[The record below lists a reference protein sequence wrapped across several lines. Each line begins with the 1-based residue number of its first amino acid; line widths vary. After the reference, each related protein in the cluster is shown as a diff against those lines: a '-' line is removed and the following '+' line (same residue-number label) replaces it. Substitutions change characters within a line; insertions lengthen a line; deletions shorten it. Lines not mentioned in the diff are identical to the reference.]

1 MTSTP
6 VNNVKAL
13 MNYVNHTGNA
23 DTKTGDAVKETFGKI
38 MGKVND
44 DLNNLTSEAV
54 AAGAGTTV
62 GSVKAAESAP
72 KQEAVSKNDSYD
84 KSSDV
89 ADNKPSGNGG
99 KDSVQDKTVNDAKE
113 QQAQD
118 TVRESGEKLVEEIAE
133 EMGVTPEEVEAVMA
147 ALGMTAIEL
156 FDPENM
162 KQLLLAIS
170 GNGDQLSLVTNED
183 LYMNLQNLFA
193 TATETLEGLQQ
204 ELGLSEED
212 LNALVEQMIS
222 DGKEMTVQDGDIAGQ
237 PTTEVLPETLPE
249 DLPEAMPEEQEELT
263 GPEGMKDYTVSI
275 QKDGNSVQVKVQVDD
290 ESGAK
295 SVQETVTDADT
306 QKTTVQSGVKTGDK
320 NAFENNRREGGSQ
333 GEMFLQTL
341 VRQENVSEAPA
352 VSENFYQSTQTNEIM
367 DQIMEYMKINL
378 RADVHEVE
386 MQLHP
391 ASLGTVNVQIAAKEG
406 VVTAQ
411 FTTQNEVV
419 RAAIESQLIQLKQQ
433 FEEQGIK
440 IDAVE
445 VTVASHEYDQQYDQ
459 SSADTRQD
467 QKKSGKGSRRINLD
481 ELDAEEDLEE
491 MEDSERI
498 SVEMMRANGGTVDY
512 MA

>member
-44 DLNNLTSEAV
+44 DLNSLSSEAV
-54 AAGAGTTV
+54 AAGAGTAV
-62 GSVKAAESAP
+62 GSVKAVESAP
-72 KQEAVSKNDSYD
+72 KQEAVPKNDSYD
-84 KSSDV
+84 KSSDG
-89 ADNKPSGNGG
+89 ADNKLSGNGG

-118 TVRESGEKLVEEIAE
+118 TVRESGEELVEEIAE
-133 EMGVTPEEVEAVMA
+133 EMDVTPEEVEAAMA

-170 GNGDQLSLVTNED
+170 GSVDQLSLVTNED

-193 TATETLEGLQQ
+193 TAAETLEGLQQ

-222 DGKEMTVQDGDIAGQ
+222 DGKEVTVQGGDIAGQ
-237 PTTEVLPETLPE
+237 PMAEVLPEAL
-249 DLPEAMPEEQEELT
+249 PEEQEEL
-263 GPEGMKDYTVSI
+263 GLEGMKDYTVSI

-295 SVQETVTDADT
+295 SVQETVTDA
-306 QKTTVQSGVKTGDK
+306 QKTTVQSSAKTGEK
-320 NAFENNRREGGSQ
+320 NAFENNRREGDSA
-333 GEMFLQTL
+333 GEMFLQTPA
-341 VRQENVSEAPA
+341 RQANVNETPV

-378 RADVHEVE
+378 KADVHEVE

-406 VVTAQ
+406 AVTAQ

-445 VTVASHEYDQQYDQ
+445 VTVASHEYDQQFDQ
-459 SSADTRQD
+459 SSADTQQD
-467 QKKSGKGSRRINLD
+467 QKKSGRGSRRINLD

-491 MEDSERI
+491 LEDSDRI

>member
-23 DTKTGDAVKETFGKI
+23 DTKTGDAVKENFGKI
-38 MGKVND
+38 IGKVND
-44 DLNNLTSEAV
+44 DLNSLTSEAV

-62 GSVKAAESAP
+62 GSVKAVENAP
-72 KQEAVSKNDSYD
+72 KQEAVSKNDSYG
-84 KSSDV
+84 KSSDGT
-89 ADNKPSGNGG
+89 DNKLSENDG
-99 KDSVQDKTVNDAKE
+99 KDSVQGKTVNDAKA
-113 QQAQD
+113 QQTQD
-118 TVRESGEKLVEEIAE
+118 AVRESGEKLVEEIAE
-133 EMGVTPEEVEAVMA
+133 EMDVTPEEVEAAMA

-170 GNGDQLSLVTNED
+170 GNEDQLSLVTNED

-193 TATETLEGLQQ
+193 TAAETLEGLQQ

-222 DGKEMTVQDGDIAGQ
+222 DGKEMTVQEGDIAGQ
-237 PTTEVLPETLPE
+237 PMAEVLPEAL
-249 DLPEAMPEEQEELT
+249 PEEQEELS
-263 GPEGMKDYTVSI
+263 GLEGMKDYTVSI
-275 QKDGNSVQVKVQVDD
+275 QKDGNSVRVKVQVDD

-295 SVQETVTDADT
+295 SVQETVADA
-306 QKTTVQSGVKTGDK
+306 QKTAVQGSAKTGEK
-320 NAFENNRREGGSQ
+320 NAFDNNRREGDST
-333 GEMFLQTL
+333 GEMLLQTSA
-341 VRQENVSEAPA
+341 RQANVHVNEAPA

-378 RADVHEVE
+378 KADVHEVE

-391 ASLGTVNVQIAAKEG
+391 ASLGTVSVQIAAKEG
-406 VVTAQ
+406 AVTAQ

-445 VTVASHEYDQQYDQ
+445 VTVASHEYDQQFDQ
-459 SSADTRQD
+459 SSADTQQD
-467 QKKSGKGSRRINLD
+467 QKKSGRGSRRINLD

>member
-38 MGKVND
+38 MGRVND
-44 DLNNLTSEAV
+44 DLNSLSQEAA
-54 AAGAGTTV
+54 AAGAGMAA
-62 GSVKAAESAP
+62 GSVKAVEGAS
-72 KQEAVSKNDSYD
+72 KQETVSQNDSYD
-84 KSSDV
+84 KSSDD
-89 ADNKPSGNGG
+89 AGSKLSGNGG
-99 KDSVQDKTVNDAKE
+99 KDSVQDKTVNDAK
-113 QQAQD
+113 AQD

-133 EMGVTPEEVEAVMA
+133 EMDVTPEEVEAAMA
-147 ALGMTAIEL
+147 ALGMTAVEL
-156 FDPENM
+156 FDPENL
-162 KQLLLAIS
+162 KQLLLEIS

-193 TATETLEGLQQ
+193 TVTETLEELQQ
-204 ELGLSEED
+204 ELGLSGED
-212 LNALVEQMIS
+212 LNALVERMIS
-222 DGKEMTVQDGDIAGQ
+222 DGKKMAVQDGDIVGQ
-237 PTTEVLPETLPE
+237 PTAEVLPEA
-249 DLPEAMPEEQEELT
+249 LPEAIPEEQEAL
-263 GPEGMKDYTVSI
+263 GGLEGMKDYTVSV
-275 QKDGNSVQVKVQVDD
+275 QKDGNSVRVKVQVDD

-295 SVQETVTDADT
+295 SVQETVTDA
-306 QKTTVQSGVKTGDK
+306 QKTTVQGSAKSGEK
-320 NAFENNRREGGSQ
+320 NAFENNKREGGSA
-333 GEMFLQTL
+333 GEMLLQAP
-341 VRQENVSEAPA
+341 VRQANVSEAPA
-352 VSENFYQSTQTNEIM
+352 VSENFYQSTQTSEIM

-378 RADVHEVE
+378 KADVHEVE

-445 VTVASHEYDQQYDQ
+445 VTVASHEYDQQFDQ

-467 QKKSGKGSRRINLD
+467 QKKSGRGGRRINLD

-491 MEDSERI
+491 MEDSDRI

>member
-6 VNNVKAL
+6 VNSVKAL

-44 DLNNLTSEAV
+44 DLNSLTSEAV

-62 GSVKAAESAP
+62 GSVKAVESAP
-72 KQEAVSKNDSYD
+72 KQEAVSGNDSYD
-84 KSSDV
+84 KSSDG
-89 ADNKPSGNGG
+89 ADNKLSGNSG
-99 KDSVQDKTVNDAKE
+99 KDSVQDKTVNDAKA

-133 EMGVTPEEVEAVMA
+133 EMDVTPEEVEAAMA
-147 ALGMTAIEL
+147 ALGMTTIEL

-193 TATETLEGLQQ
+193 TAAETLEGLQQ

-237 PTTEVLPETLPE
+237 PMTEVLS
-249 DLPEAMPEEQEELT
+249 EALPEEQEELT
-263 GPEGMKDYTVSI
+263 GLEGMKDYTVSI

-295 SVQETVTDADT
+295 SVQETVTDA
-306 QKTTVQSGVKTGDK
+306 QKTTVQSNAKSGEK
-320 NAFENNRREGGSQ
+320 NAFENNRREGDSA
-333 GEMFLQTL
+333 GEMLLQTP
-341 VRQENVSEAPA
+341 VRQANVNEAPA

-378 RADVHEVE
+378 KADVHEVE

-406 VVTAQ
+406 AVTAQ

-445 VTVASHEYDQQYDQ
+445 VTVASHEYDQQFDQ
-459 SSADTRQD
+459 SSADTQQD
-467 QKKSGKGSRRINLD
+467 QKKSGRGSRRINLD

-491 MEDSERI
+491 LEDSDRI

>member
-6 VNNVKAL
+6 VNSVKAL

-44 DLNNLTSEAV
+44 DLNSLTSEAV

-62 GSVKAAESAP
+62 GSVKAVESAP
-72 KQEAVSKNDSYD
+72 KQEAVSGNDSYD
-84 KSSDV
+84 KSSDG
-89 ADNKPSGNGG
+89 ADNKLSGNGG
-99 KDSVQDKTVNDAKE
+99 KDSVQDKTVNDAKA

-133 EMGVTPEEVEAVMA
+133 EMDVTPEEVEAAMA

-170 GNGDQLSLVTNED
+170 GNGDQLSLVTNEN

-193 TATETLEGLQQ
+193 TAAETLEGLQQ

-212 LNALVEQMIS
+212 LNALIEQMIP
-222 DGKEMTVQDGDIAGQ
+222 DGKEMNVQDGDIARQ
-237 PTTEVLPETLPE
+237 TAEVLPEAL
-249 DLPEAMPEEQEELT
+249 PEEQEL
-263 GPEGMKDYTVSI
+263 GLEGMKDYTVSI

-295 SVQETVTDADT
+295 SVQETVTDA
-306 QKTTVQSGVKTGDK
+306 QKTAVQSSAKTGEK
-320 NAFENNRREGGSQ
+320 NAFENNRREGDSA
-333 GEMFLQTL
+333 GEMFLQTPA
-341 VRQENVSEAPA
+341 RQANVNEASA

-378 RADVHEVE
+378 KADVHEVE

-406 VVTAQ
+406 AVTAQ

-445 VTVASHEYDQQYDQ
+445 VTVASHEYDQQFDQ
-459 SSADTRQD
+459 SSADTQQD
-467 QKKSGKGSRRINLD
+467 QKKSGRGSRRINLD

>member
-44 DLNNLTSEAV
+44 DLNSLTSEA
-54 AAGAGTTV
+54 AAVSAGTTV
-62 GSVKAAESAP
+62 GSVKAVESAP
-72 KQEAVSKNDSYD
+72 KQEAASKNDSYD
-84 KSSDV
+84 KPSDG
-89 ADNKPSGNGG
+89 ADNKLSENGG
-99 KDSVQDKTVNDAKE
+99 KDSVQDKTVNDAKA

-133 EMGVTPEEVEAVMA
+133 EMDVTPEEVEAAMA

-170 GNGDQLSLVTNED
+170 GNGDQLSLVTNEE

-193 TATETLEGLQQ
+193 TAAETLEGLQQ
-204 ELGLSEED
+204 ELGMSKED

-222 DGKEMTVQDGDIAGQ
+222 DGKEVTVQNGDIAGQ
-237 PTTEVLPETLPE
+237 PTAEVLPEA
-249 DLPEAMPEEQEELT
+249 LPEALSEEQEELS

-275 QKDGNSVQVKVQVDD
+275 QRDGNSVQVKVQVDD
-290 ESGAK
+290 ESGEK
-295 SVQETVTDADT
+295 SVQETVTDT
-306 QKTTVQSGVKTGDK
+306 QKTTVQSDAKAGEK
-320 NAFENNRREGGSQ
+320 NSFENNRREGNSA
-333 GEMFLQTL
+333 GEMLLQTP
-341 VRQENVSEAPA
+341 VRQANVNEAPV

-378 RADVHEVE
+378 KADVHEVE

-406 VVTAQ
+406 AVTAQ

-445 VTVASHEYDQQYDQ
+445 VTVASHEYDQQFDQ
-459 SSADTRQD
+459 SSADTQQN
-467 QKKSGKGSRRINLD
+467 QKKSGRGSRRINLD
-481 ELDAEEDLEE
+481 ELDAEADLEE
-491 MEDSERI
+491 MEDSDRI

>member
-13 MNYVNHTGNA
+13 MNYVKHTGNA

-84 KSSDV
+84 KSPDV
-89 ADNKPSGNGG
+89 ADNKLSGNGG

-133 EMGVTPEEVEAVMA
+133 EMDVTPEEVEAVMA

-156 FDPENM
+156 FNPENM

-170 GNGDQLSLVTNED
+170 GSGDQLLLVTNED

-193 TATETLEGLQQ
+193 TVAETLEGLQQ

-222 DGKEMTVQDGDIAGQ
+222 DGKEVIVPGGDIAGQ
-237 PTTEVLPETLPE
+237 PTSEVLPEAL
-249 DLPEAMPEEQEELT
+249 PEEQEELT
-263 GPEGMKDYTVSI
+263 GLEGMKDYTVSI

-295 SVQETVTDADT
+295 SVQETVTDTDT
-306 QKTTVQSGVKTGDK
+306 QKTTVQSGVKTGEK

-341 VRQENVSEAPA
+341 VRQENVSEAPT

-378 RADVHEVE
+378 KADVHEVE

-406 VVTAQ
+406 AVTAQ

-467 QKKSGKGSRRINLD
+467 QKKSGRGSRRINLD

>member
-38 MGKVND
+38 MGRVND
-44 DLNNLTSEAV
+44 DLNSLASEAV

-62 GSVKAAESAP
+62 GSVKAVESAP

-84 KSSDV
+84 KSSDG
-89 ADNKPSGNGG
+89 ADNKLSGNGG
-99 KDSVQDKTVNDAKE
+99 KDSVQDKTVDDAKA

-133 EMGVTPEEVEAVMA
+133 EMDVTPEEVEAAMA

-237 PTTEVLPETLPE
+237 PTAEVLPEAL
-249 DLPEAMPEEQEELT
+249 PEEQEELS

-295 SVQETVTDADT
+295 SVQETVTDA
-306 QKTTVQSGVKTGDK
+306 QKTTVQSSAKTGEK
-320 NAFENNRREGGSQ
+320 NAFENNRREGDSA
-333 GEMFLQTL
+333 GEMFLQTP
-341 VRQENVSEAPA
+341 VRQANVNEAPA

-378 RADVHEVE
+378 KADVHEVE

-406 VVTAQ
+406 AVTAQ

-445 VTVASHEYDQQYDQ
+445 VTVASHEYDQQFDQ
-459 SSADTRQD
+459 SSADTQQD
-467 QKKSGKGSRRINLD
+467 QKKSGRGSRRINLD

-491 MEDSERI
+491 MEDSDRI